1 MSNFKYHI
9 KDKEIKIYS
18 ETKNSRG
25 IIREY
30 IHPEHSTIKAYIRQL
45 SNQERYINA
54 AEVDG
59 SEIEV
64 VINKRDVAPD
74 MNIEFKDKHY
84 QIGPLDNFLFY
95 NTEVKFRAKEVTPR
109 KCIETLFKEW
119 NL

>member
-1 MSNFKYHI
+1 MSQFKYLI
-9 KDKEIKIYS
+9 KDKNIKIYS
-18 ETKNSRG
+18 ETQSNSG
-25 IIREY
+25 ILRKY
-30 IHPEHSTIKAYIRQL
+30 IHPAHSYIKAYIRQL
-45 SNQERYINA
+45 SNQERYVNG

-64 VINKRDVAPD
+64 VINKRDVEPD
-74 MNIEFKDKHY
+74 MYIEFKNKHY

-109 KCIETLFKEW
+109 TASETTYKEW